1 MYGITLPGKMINM
14 PRNDDD
20 LWHVHHFD
28 YRCIALV
35 IFERFH
41 KRQNQNDINYEN
53 SYRLKCL
60 VFALGNIYVGFH

>member
-20 LWHVHHFD
+20 LWHVHHFEH
-28 YRCIALV
+28 RWIALV